1 MIMDQNKVNQILFT
15 LSSKLPPETIPMV
28 RERLLN
34 SDVDGMVFYSLTS
47 TLKDPT
53 ISLVLSIV
61 LGYLGVD
68 RFYIGDVGLGVGKLV
83 TCGGCYIWW
92 LIDIFLIMNRTRQR
106 NFETLMAQLNMQSA
120 YNY

>member
-1 MIMDQNKVNQILFT
+1 MDQNKVNQLLFT

-34 SDVDGMVFYSLTS
+34 SEIDEMVFFSLTS

-61 LGYLGVD
+61 LGYFGVD
-68 RFYIGDVGLGVGKLV
+68 RFYIGDVGLGVGKLI
-83 TCGGCYIWW
+83 TCGGCYVWW

-106 NFETLMAQLNMQSA
+106 NFETLMAHLNMQSP
-120 YNY
+120 YGY

>member
-1 MIMDQNKVNQILFT
+1 MTMDQNKVNQLLFT

-34 SDVDGMVFYSLTS
+34 SEIDEMVFYSLTS

-61 LGYLGVD
+61 LGYFGVD
-68 RFYIGDVGLGVGKLV
+68 RFYIGDVGLGVGKLI
-83 TCGGCYIWW
+83 TCGGCYVWW

-106 NFETLMAQLNMQSA
+106 NFETLMAYLNMQSP
-120 YNY
+120 YGY

>member
-1 MIMDQNKVNQILFT
+1 MDQNKVNQILFT

-34 SDVDGMVFYSLTS
+34 SDVDEMVFYSLTS

-61 LGYLGVD
+61 LGYFGVD

-106 NFETLMAQLNMQSA
+106 NFEMLMAQLNMQSA